1 MSVQNGER
9 IKGIDHPLPP
19 GERVRWQGSPSVG
32 LLAGHAFHVRV
43 VLAYFIVIVGI
54 WTLRYVGEIP
64 RTQLVTMFLAQAAM
78 AGVVVV
84 GVFLLSWAVAGTSVY
99 AITDRRVVIKTGIA
113 FPMTINVPLK
123 VIESAALKR
132 YRDGTGEIAMT
143 LNGSDRVAFLALW
156 PHARP
161 WQFKLPQPA
170 LRALPDPDVVGR
182 ILQQAVH
189 DFAEREGLPLPA
201 ASGDAPL
208 DARAAD
214 LAHDPAVA

>member
-1 MSVQNGER
+1 MSVADGER
-9 IKGIDHPLPP
+9 IHGIDHPLPP

-32 LLAGHAFHVRV
+32 LLATHAFHVRA
-43 VLAYFIVIVGI
+43 VLMYFIVIVGA

-78 AGVVVV
+78 AGVVVI
-84 GVFLLSWAVAGTSVY
+84 GVFMLAWAVSATSVY
-99 AITDRRVVIKTGIA
+99 GITDRRVVIKTGIA

-132 YRDGTGEIAMT
+132 YRDGTGDIAMT
-143 LNGSDRVAFLALW
+143 LEGSDRVAFLALW

-161 WQFKLPQPA
+161 WHFKTPQPS
-170 LRALPDPDVVGR
+170 LRALTAPDDVGR
-182 ILQQAVH
+182 ILQQAVQ
-189 DFAEREGLPLPA
+189 DFAEREGLPLPTA
-201 ASGDAPL
+201 AGDVPA
-208 DARAAD
+208 DSRAAA

>member
-1 MSVQNGER
+1 MSAPDGER
-9 IKGIDHPLPP
+9 IQGIDHPLPP

-32 LLAGHAFHVRV
+32 LLAAHAFHVRA
-43 VLAYFIVIVGI
+43 VLVYFIVIVGI

-84 GVFLLSWAVAGTSVY
+84 GVFLLAWAVASTSVY

-132 YRDGTGEIAMT
+132 YRDGTGDIAMT
-143 LNGSDRVAFLALW
+143 LEGSDRVAFLALW

-161 WQFKLPQPA
+161 WHFKAPQPS
-170 LRALPDPDVVGR
+170 LRALTAPDEVGR
-182 ILQQAVH
+182 ILQQAVQ
-189 DFAEREGLPLPA
+189 DFAEREGLPMPTAAGETPADSRA
-201 ASGDAPL
+201 AS
-208 DARAAD
+208 